1 MTIPQTIRLTHF
13 FILDGDLSSPVLQQ
27 LFIELEFLT

>member
-1 MTIPQTIRLTHF
+1 MTTPQTIRLTHF
-13 FILDGDLSSPVLQQ
+13 FIVEGAFSSPVLQQ